1 MVTYKRLWKLLIDKN
16 LKKRDLKLM
25 TGIGS
30 TTMTKLNNDLPVSMD
45 VMIKICKSLN
55 CNIGDVMDIL

>member
-1 MVTYKRLWKLLIDKN
+1 MVTYKRLCKLLIDKN
-16 LKKRDLKLM
+16 LKKHDLKLM

-45 VMIKICKSLN
+45 VMIKICKALN

>member
-1 MVTYKRLWKLLIDKN
+1 MVTYKRLWKLLIDKD
-16 LKKRDLKLM
+16 LKKHDLKLM
-25 TGIGS
+25 AGIGS

-45 VMIKICKSLN
+45 VMIKICKALN